1 MRGRDERG
9 RDALL
14 TYFSQYGLLLCNENA
29 ALPYLELVG
38 GSWNAVVSL
47 MESGDVFY
55 SRFYQNRVTYLSRE
69 LYAALKPYRRRLER
83 LDGESARLMAYL
95 DAAGEAN
102 AAEMQAA
109 CRLDRKAQTKALDRL
124 VSELLA
130 TVIRRDATIRE
141 NWCTFCYGPAERW
154 EEKHPEE
161 RCFAASDEAERLL
174 SGLFTKDQIKK
185 LLK

>member
-95 DAAGEAN
+95 TRRARRTPRKCRPRAGSIAKRR
-102 AAEMQAA
+102 QRRLTA
-109 CRLDRKAQTKALDRL
+109 C
-124 VSELLA
+124 SELLA
-130 TVIRRDATIRE
+130 TVIRRTRHSR
-141 NWCTFCYGPAERW
+141 NMVHVCYGRPSDGKK
-154 EEKHPEE
+154 KHPEE
-161 RCFAASDEAERLL
+161 RCFAASDEA
-174 SGLFTKDQIKK
+174 SGC
-185 LLK
+185 